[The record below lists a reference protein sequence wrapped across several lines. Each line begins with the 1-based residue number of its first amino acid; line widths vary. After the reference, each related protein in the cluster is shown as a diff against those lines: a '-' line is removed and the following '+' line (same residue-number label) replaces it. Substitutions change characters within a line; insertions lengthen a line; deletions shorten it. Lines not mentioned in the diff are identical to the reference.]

1 MGAKARELHP
11 WRLLQSGYHNCYYN
25 MALDEALLEAVSS
38 GASLPALRFFGWK
51 PPAVSLGYFQ
61 GLEEEVDLEACR
73 RHGVDV
79 VRRISGGGAVFH
91 HAEITYSLI
100 MPLSHP
106 RADSSVSESYR
117 VLCAGI
123 TAGLGRLGV
132 GAVFAPINDILAG
145 GRKISGNAQTRR
157 KGCLLQHGTVL
168 LDLDPEL
175 MFSLL
180 KVPQEKL
187 KGKLIEDIR
196 QRVTS
201 LRSLLGRPV
210 SYEEGSAALAEGFRE
225 ALSLDY
231 AGNAAPSPE
240 EEARAIFLGEAK
252 FASPQWLRR
261 R

>member
-1 MGAKARELHP
+1 
-11 WRLLQSGYHNCYYN
+11 
-25 MALDEALLEAVSS
+25 MALDEALLEGIAS
-38 GASLPALRFFGWK
+38 GAALPALRFFGWN

-61 GLEEEVDLEACR
+61 GLEEEVDLDACR

-106 RADSSVSESYR
+106 CAGASIPESYR
-117 VLCAGI
+117 ALCAGV

-132 GAVFAPINDILAG
+132 EAVFAPVNDILAG
-145 GRKISGNAQTRR
+145 GKKISGSAQTRR
-157 KGCLLQHGTVL
+157 KDCLLQHGTVL
-168 LDLDPEL
+168 LDLDAEL

-187 KGKLIEDIR
+187 RGKLIEDIR
-196 QRVTS
+196 RRVTS
-201 LRSLLGRPV
+201 LGLLLGRKV

-225 ALSLDY
+225 ALSLDF
-231 AGNAAPSPE
+231 AIGDTAPSPQ
-240 EEARAIFLGEAK
+240 EEARAAFLAETK

>member
-1 MGAKARELHP
+1 MADARGLHP
-11 WRLLQSGYHNCYYN
+11 CRLIQSGYHNCYYN
-25 MALDEALLEAVSS
+25 MALDEALLEGVSS
-38 GASLPALRFFGWK
+38 GASLPVLRFFGWK

-73 RHGVDV
+73 CRGVDV

-100 MPLSHP
+100 MPLKDP
-106 RADSSVSESYR
+106 RAGSSVSDSYR
-117 VLCAGI
+117 VLCAGV

-201 LRSLLGRPV
+201 LQELLGRPV

-231 AGNAAPSPE
+231 AGDAGPSPE
-240 EEARAIFLGEAK
+240 EEARALFLAETK
-252 FASPQWLRR
+252 FASLEWLRR

>member
-1 MGAKARELHP
+1 
-11 WRLLQSGYHNCYYN
+11 
-25 MALDEALLEAVSS
+25 MALDEALLEGVSS

-61 GLEEEVDLEACR
+61 GLEEEVDLDACR

-100 MPLSHP
+100 MPLSNPHAGP
-106 RADSSVSESYR
+106 SIAESYR
-117 VLCAGI
+117 VLCAGVA
-123 TAGLGRLGV
+123 AGLGRLGIE
-132 GAVFAPINDILAG
+132 AAFAPVNDILAG

-157 KGCLLQHGTVL
+157 KGCLLQHGTIL
-168 LDLDPEL
+168 LDLEAEL

-180 KVPQEKL
+180 KVPREKL

-201 LRSLLGRPV
+201 LKALLGRPV

-231 AGNAAPSPE
+231 TGDTAPSPE
-240 EEARAIFLGEAK
+240 EEARAAFLGETK
-252 FASPQWLRR
+252 FASPQWLRKK
-261 R
+261 

>member
-1 MGAKARELHP
+1 
-11 WRLLQSGYHNCYYN
+11 
-25 MALDEALLEAVSS
+25 MALDEALLEGVSS
-38 GASLPALRFFGWK
+38 GAALPALRFFGWN

-61 GLEEEVDLEACR
+61 GLEEEVDLDACR

-91 HAEITYSLI
+91 HAEITYSLL

-106 RADSSVSESYR
+106 HAGSSIPESYR
-117 VLCAGI
+117 VLCAGV

-132 GAVFAPINDILAG
+132 KAVFAPINDILAG
-145 GRKISGNAQTRR
+145 GKKISGNAQTRR

-168 LDLDPEL
+168 LDLDAEL

-180 KVPQEKL
+180 KVPREKL
-187 KGKLIEDIR
+187 TGKLIDDIAM
-196 QRVTS
+196 RVTG
-201 LRSLLGRPV
+201 LGSLLGRQV

-231 AGNAAPSPE
+231 AAGDTAPSPE
-240 EEARAIFLGEAK
+240 EEARALFLAETK
-252 FASPQWLRR
+252 FASPQWLRKENHE
-261 R
+261 